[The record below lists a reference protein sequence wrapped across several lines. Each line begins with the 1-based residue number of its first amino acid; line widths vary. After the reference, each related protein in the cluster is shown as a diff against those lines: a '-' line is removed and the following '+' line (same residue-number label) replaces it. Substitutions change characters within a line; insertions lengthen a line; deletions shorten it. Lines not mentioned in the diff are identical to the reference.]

1 MSRERYCHPGPGW
14 VCVQMHVQGE
24 RAREGGWFGWGGEC
38 RRRALTAL
46 GRRPAKSHRWVLRLS
61 RLRECESK
69 GGGAGGGLI
78 KRRGPQTRRRCMRAP
93 EPRGFREG
101 SAPATGPGIHR
112 PTPAR
117 VRLTFQQP
125 LDDAVDVEFIDIR
138 HRRPAA
144 DPPAAALPPA
154 RARVSHVLLPHAT
167 SPTSGGGGGGGSS
180 SRGGSPPQPPRSRL
194 PPPLATGTTRRTK
207 WPPTRQASLGRRT
220 DARAGV
226 QRPGRDFFTGP

>member
-1 MSRERYCHPGPGW
+1 
-14 VCVQMHVQGE
+14 
-24 RAREGGWFGWGGEC
+24 
-38 RRRALTAL
+38 
-46 GRRPAKSHRWVLRLS
+46 
-61 RLRECESK
+61 
-69 GGGAGGGLI
+69 
-78 KRRGPQTRRRCMRAP
+78 MRAP
-93 EPRGFREG
+93 EPRGFREEP
-101 SAPATGPGIHR
+101 APATGPGTHR